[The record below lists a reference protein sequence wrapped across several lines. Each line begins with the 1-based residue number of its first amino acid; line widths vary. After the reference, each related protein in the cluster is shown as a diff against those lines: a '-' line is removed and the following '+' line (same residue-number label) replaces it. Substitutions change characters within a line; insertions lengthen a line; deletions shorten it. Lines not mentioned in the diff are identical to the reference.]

1 MLKFRKTIA
10 GKLIAAFLILFGFI
24 FINTIY
30 TYSTLNE
37 SKRIDLSIRESANP
51 LLDGIGEFTML
62 ATQSKMLAINWVY
75 LQSDE
80 ADKNSLKQLHKSDYP
95 LLKVNLNKLLSAWN
109 DTTLSRQIQQS
120 FIRFEEILTSE
131 NEIMTT
137 LVTFENYEDPMI
149 KLMAEESIQSKIV
162 PLSEQ
167 LMVQLAETK
176 KKINKDV
183 ISIKDEL
190 QDSFNNTKQIVSV
203 FTLIILLI
211 GILIIFFS
219 FRQII
224 LPIKRAGAVLET
236 IAQGIIPE
244 SITTKISGD
253 EVGEMLKATNVLIK
267 NSKETSSFAA
277 EIGKG
282 NYERSYTL
290 LSDKDTMGKALIEM
304 RSNLK
309 KVSEDDKQ
317 RNWATT
323 GLAKFGE
330 ILRLNNDNLEM
341 LGNNII
347 SNLVKYLKANQ
358 GGLFIINDSNN
369 EDIHLELIA
378 CYAFERKKHITKQIR
393 IGEGLVGQVWQEGE
407 LIYLTDV
414 PNDYI
419 HITSGLGEAN
429 PRCILIMPLKINEQ
443 IFGVIEIASFNH
455 LEKHEIDFVQKLS
468 ESIASTIS
476 TAKINE
482 RTKCLLQESQQQSE
496 ELKTQEEEMKQNMEE
511 MSATHEEMQRKEKD
525 YLDQIEALQK
535 KSKE

>member
-304 RSNLK
+304 RNNLK